1 MRPDSPT
8 RAKSNAG
15 AQPPRAAP
23 PPLARPMDTDF
34 IPIVA
39 SPEQEILELSYTAL
53 GPEPPILDV
62 AAERPYTVMPSPD
75 ATKAPTLK
83 PMMPL
88 DDDNADDNDG
98 GAERDR
104 SYTSLPNNKSTAG
117 ARQDGVAVPPGLLP
131 PPPPPM

>member
-1 MRPDSPT
+1 
-8 RAKSNAG
+8 
-15 AQPPRAAP
+15 
-23 PPLARPMDTDF
+23 MDTDF

-53 GPEPPILDV
+53 GPEPPVLDV

-83 PMMPL
+83 PMMLL
-88 DDDNADDNDG
+88 DNDNAGDDG
-98 GAERDR
+98 GSERDR
-104 SYTSLPNNKSTAG
+104 AYTSLPNNKSTAG